1 VFRVCFTLDLR
12 SEPRGEGVISLRTAG
27 DISIPRDPSINGS
40 GSWLHHTRG
49 IGLTGGSA
57 LTPRGSARRGL
68 LVAQSGPYPATIIPL
83 GGGGGS
89 HMRDTRGDDYA
100 GSDVQSIGLLEENS
114 VQKCL
119 NKTSV

>member
-1 VFRVCFTLDLR
+1 LR

-40 GSWLHHTRG
+40 GSWFHHTHG

-83 GGGGGS
+83 GGGGGP
-89 HMRDTRGDDYA
+89 HLRDTRGDDYA

-114 VQKCL
+114 I
-119 NKTSV
+119 